1 MVGAT
6 LGAGIGPLTGLHG
19 LVIDAL
25 LSVRMVTGTGE
36 VITVSATENSDLFWG
51 LRGAGFNFGIV
62 TSATYRIHDQT
73 NRGQVMNADLLFP
86 ASANGTVWKIL
97 KSFGEKQPDPLSLMV
112 HVQYI
117 EDFGGVSY
125 IHESIHCDLR

>member
-36 VITVSATENSDLFWG
+36 VIDVSATENSDLFWG
-51 LRGAGFNFGIV
+51 MRGAGSNFGIV
-62 TSATYRIHDQT
+62 TSATYRIYDQT
-73 NRGQVMNADLLFP
+73 NGGQVMNADLLFP
-86 ASANGTVWKIL
+86 ASANGTFWEII
-97 KSFGEKQPDPLSLMV
+97 KSFQEDHPDPLSLMV
-112 HVQYI
+112 SVQHL
-117 EDFGGVSY
+117 DAFGGVSH
-125 IHESIHCDLR
+125 I